1 LPLLWKNKN
10 YLVPMNKTSTKYF
23 LITQNDKEQIDNLL
37 HEELVFDRMAK
48 ELETLI
54 YQDEPSDNVIS
65 KILSFVS
72 NER

>member
-1 LPLLWKNKN
+1 
-10 YLVPMNKTSTKYF
+10 MNKTSTKYF